1 MKKVLI
7 AGNWKMNLSVHDAS
21 ILVHK
26 LDNKIQEHRDVEV
39 VLAPT
44 LLALQPISLQINQRK
59 FKLAAQNGYY
69 PDNGQFT
76 GEVSMAML
84 HGLVDYVI
92 VGHSDRRYKFGE
104 NFDVV
109 REKVAAAVRN
119 DITPI
124 LCVGETAQEKAD
136 KETDQVLKDQVTNAL
151 SDLTDR
157 EIADTVIA
165 YEPVWA
171 LSNGKDFATHETPTP
186 EAVAKA
192 VKTIRSTIA
201 HLHGK
206 KVAGNVRVLY
216 GGSTSAATAA
226 GFLTTEGIDGLL
238 VGGAS
243 LSEHEFSGIVEAA
256 YNVQHKA

>member
-1 MKKVLI
+1 MKKILI
-7 AGNWKMNLSVHDAS
+7 VANWKMNLNVHEASVY
-21 ILVHK
+21 VHK
-26 LDNKIQEHRDVEV
+26 LDKVIQEHRDVEV
-39 VLAPT
+39 VIAPPF
-44 LLALQPISLQINQRK
+44 LALQPISLQLNNRR
-59 FKLAAQNGYY
+59 FKLAAQNGY
-69 PDNGQFT
+69 PLDNGQFT

-92 VGHSDRRYKFGE
+92 VGHSDRRYKFSE
-104 NFDVV
+104 NFDMV
-109 REKVAAAVRN
+109 RDKVAAAVRN
-119 DITPI
+119 DIAPI
-124 LCVGETAQEKAD
+124 LCVGETNQERLD

-157 EIADTVIA
+157 EISDTVIA

-171 LSNGKDFATHETPTP
+171 LSNGKDFASHETPTP
-186 EAVAKA
+186 EVIAKA

-206 KVAGNVRVLY
+206 KVAESVRVLY

-226 GFLTTEGIDGLL
+226 GFLSVDGIDGLL

-243 LSEHEFSGIVEAA
+243 LNEHEFSGIVEAA
-256 YNVQHKA
+256 YKVQHKA